1 MTQSMAATHS
11 FGKFAT
17 DKIFGAASAA
27 NAAKAKFG
35 KENVVDATIG
45 VLLDETEAL
54 VCLPTVEKAF
64 RALPMPE
71 VCAYAPIEGLGDF
84 LNAVLVEAFADNKPD
99 AYIKAVATSGG
110 SGAIHH
116 TIYNYSEFGD
126 AVLTSDWFWGPYRV
140 LADGLVRKLETYTL
154 YNEANKFNVKSFE
167 AKVNELLAKQKSLV
181 ILLNTPAHN
190 PTGYSLDNSEWD
202 QVLDVLKVS
211 AKNPDK
217 KITLFVDIA
226 YIDYAGERNAS
237 RSFMS
242 KFTGLPANLLVV
254 VGYSMSKAYTV
265 YGQRTGAMIG
275 ISSSEDVAT
284 EFMNINQYLSRA
296 TWSNINRGAQRM
308 LANMSNDKNL
318 YAELLQERDQYYK
331 LIQQRA
337 AAFTAEARAV
347 NLKMLPFIAGF
358 FLSVPAQNT
367 DAICNYLHKDNIFAV
382 PLAKGVRVAVC
393 AVPVA
398 KIKKIPGK
406 LAEAIV
412 AVDK

>member
-17 DKIFGAASAA
+17 DKIFGASSAA

-35 KENVVDATIG
+35 KENVIDGTIG
-45 VLLDETEAL
+45 VLLDENENL
-54 VCLPTVEKAF
+54 VCLDTVEKAF
-64 RALPMPE
+64 RSLPMNE
-71 VCAYAPIEGLGDF
+71 VIAYAPIEGLPDY
-84 LNAVLVEAFADNKPD
+84 LDAVLVEAFADNKPD

-116 TIYNYSEFGD
+116 TIFNYSEFGD
-126 AVLTSDWFWGPYRV
+126 TVLTSDWFWGPYRV
-140 LADGLVRKLETYTL
+140 LTDGLVRKLDTYTL
-154 YNEANKFNVKSFE
+154 YDEKQKFNVKSFE
-167 AKVNELLAKQKSLV
+167 AKVNELLGKQKSLV

-190 PTGYSLDNSEWD
+190 PTGYTLDNSEWD
-202 QVLDVLKVS
+202 QVLDVLKAS

-237 RSFMS
+237 RAFMS
-242 KFTGLPANLLVV
+242 KFTGLPANILVV
-254 VGYSMSKAYTV
+254 VGYSMSKGYTV

-275 ISSSEDVAT
+275 ISSSQDVAT

-308 LANMSNDKNL
+308 LANLSSDKNM
-318 YAELLQERDQYYK
+318 YASLLQEREKFYS
-331 LIQQRA
+331 LIQERA
-337 AAFTAEARAV
+337 VAFAAEAKAA
-347 NLKMLPFIAGF
+347 NLNMLPFVAGF
-358 FLSVPAQNT
+358 FLSIPSKNP
-367 DAICNYLHKDNIFAV
+367 DAACNLLHEDKIFAV
-382 PLAKGVRVAVC
+382 PLAKGIRVAVC

-398 KIKKIPGK
+398 KIKQMPAKIVQA
-406 LAEAIV
+406 LA
-412 AVDK
+412 AVEK